1 MEKELLD
8 KINED
13 LKKLKEKQKKL
24 QAESKTGSNLDEI
37 QAKLDDLAKV
47 SSKIQSR
54 TNDKKKVEE
63 VIKLAKDGKS
73 TSKVDISDLYRKYK
87 VDTKS
92 VSKEEST
99 EKAATKENQ
108 NKSTKDKKAAAA
120 PKKAAES
127 SVKTEAKKADP
138 IAVAVKK
145 PAGRNR
151 GRGANITKA
160 PERKAK
166 ETVKEPAK
174 ELKVMEIRS
183 EGRKAPVVPTPK
195 AKATTEP
202 TIVTLDKENWK
213 STKKEKAE
221 HEALVNQV
229 LNNLEDAGFTVE
241 GKKEETPV
249 IPKEIKVDVKKAEPK
264 KEEKSDKVLVAGGKL
279 TKGQRPEFTE
289 YEVDTSGWKFTV
301 GKDINFEFKNGRE
314 GYKTDRKTFKEGF
327 EMEQAEIA
335 AIIVE
340 YCNYTNAELAHKLA
354 NKACN
359 KAIIYA
365 ISKLPITPGRKKDII
380 NGYLRD
386 LDNPAEKP
394 FVVYDLTEIS
404 RAGTHGPDS
413 MRSDQKYALAEIAE
427 IAHQRGNAELI
438 GRFKVGA
445 IERVV
450 NFFKGGR
457 ARNKI
462 ASADILMARLQEDQA
477 ARRKKKSDYPDF
489 ASIKIDPEKLKRGL
503 PEEKESDSRLD
514 ITPRETVAK
523 SKGAKKV
530 VVPEKVEKPKI
541 AITTEDGVQWI
552 TQEEFNKRTKAT
564 VDKLVGPFVEESRRR
579 KEEAEKAKKEEL
591 AMAKKAWEDAE
602 KEAKKAKEKVN
613 SKKDSKAKTTE
624 K

>member
-1 MEKELLD
+1 MENELLD

-24 QAESKTGSNLDEI
+24 QVESKTGSSLDEI
-37 QAKLDDLAKV
+37 QAKLDELAKV

-54 TNDKKKVEE
+54 TNDKKKVEK

-73 TSKVDISDLYRKYK
+73 TKDVDVSDLYRKYK

-92 VSKEEST
+92 VSKEST
-99 EKAATKENQ
+99 EKTATKENQ
-108 NKSTKDKKAAAA
+108 NKSTKEKKAPAA
-120 PKKAAES
+120 PKKAAEP
-127 SVKTEAKKADP
+127 EKKP
-138 IAVAVKK
+138 EPKK

-151 GRGANITKA
+151 GRGANVNKAKA
-160 PERKAK
+160 PVKA
-166 ETVKEPAK
+166 TKEPVK
-174 ELKVMEIRS
+174 ELKVMEIKS
-183 EGRKAPVVPTPK
+183 EGKKAPEVVIPK
-195 AKATTEP
+195 ERKTAEP
-202 TIVTLDKENWK
+202 TIVTIDKENWK
-213 STKKEKAE
+213 TTKKEKAE
-221 HEALVNQV
+221 HEALVEQV
-229 LNNLEDAGFTVE
+229 LDNLKDAGFTE
-241 GKKEETPV
+241 QGKKEEAPV
-249 IPKEIKVDVKKAEPK
+249 IPVEMKVEAK
-264 KEEKSDKVLVAGGKL
+264 KEVVKPEKVLVAGGKL

-359 KAIIYA
+359 KAIIYS

-404 RAGTHGPDS
+404 KAGTHGQDS

-427 IAHQRGNAELI
+427 IAHQRGNAEII
-438 GRFKVGA
+438 GRFRVGA
-445 IERVV
+445 LERVV

-489 ASIKIDPEKLKRGL
+489 ASIKIDPEKLKRRL
-503 PEEKESDSRLD
+503 PEEKESDNSLNVTDRKTIENTKAAKD
-514 ITPRETVAK
+514 KTVVK
-523 SKGAKKV
+523 
-530 VVPEKVEKPKI
+530 PEKPKI
-541 AITTEDGVQWI
+541 SIQTPDGVKWVS
-552 TQEEFNKRTKAT
+552 QEEFNKQAKETM
-564 VDKLVGPFVEESRRR
+564 DKILGPIVEDSKRR
-579 KEEAEKAKKEEL
+579 KEEAEKRKQEEL
-591 AMAKKAWEDAE
+591 EIAKKAWKDTEN
-602 KEAKKAKEKVN
+602 EAKKAREKAN
-613 SKKDSKAKTTE
+613 KQINSKAKTAE